1 MSVCPKCGTTYPP
14 RVRICT
20 LDGTVLEEDGATSAE
35 TTDKGTLLD
44 RKYRLDAPL
53 GRGGMGAVYR
63 ATHVMLGKTVAVK
76 LIKADLVGS
85 PDMVRRFQ
93 REARAAT
100 SLNHPNIVSVYD
112 LGQAGDGTLY
122 IAMELVE
129 GRSLKEE
136 VTASG
141 PMQPGR
147 IAHLLTQVASALG
160 VAHRHGIVHR
170 DLKPQN
176 LMISRAEDGAE
187 IVKLL
192 DFGIAKTHE
201 EGATQLTQTGF
212 ALGTPQY
219 MAPEQAAGK
228 VVDGRT
234 DIYALGVILYEML
247 TGEVPFNDPSTP
259 AVLVK
264 HLSEVPEPP
273 SRRKAGL
280 SISPLL
286 EHAALKCLEKD
297 PAVRFQ
303 TAEEFIAAIAPVREQ
318 QSVVDGSAATI
329 VVPPDPAAVEG
340 ATSAPTAQTPPQA
353 VASPASTP
361 AVPAMPAPPP
371 VPASASSAHVAGAA
385 AVAGAPVAVPAPVAA
400 DTRPTA
406 PVAPAPAVGAGSA
419 PKRFAGRG
427 PVVALAVAAIVIVFL
442 GAAAGLLLY
451 RFGFIGG
458 GGETAESIEVPHA
471 SPAMASDS
479 TQPGGAGDP
488 SDAAP
493 ANAEMADTN
502 GAANAAAPA
511 SKNDPGP
518 VASGAAPLS
527 PASRAS
533 VSAAA
538 GNPPQAAARS
548 AARSNAAAAPTQE
561 RTAEREAA
569 AAPALPSVPVTYVEC
584 SGAPEVCGALR
595 TAMVEALQREG
606 VTVTRRTDT
615 ADMVLSATAQPGE
628 TQAEQQFGTSFV
640 VQSVT
645 IDVSAESPR
654 LAGAEVPMPA
664 PRTFTYD
671 ARFGR
676 DRIGDNARLVA
687 GEVADRVMQFWRKQA
702 LKQ

>member
-35 TTDKGTLLD
+35 TTDTGTLLD

-147 IAHLLTQVASALG
+147 IASLLTQVASALG

-176 LMISRAEDGAE
+176 LMISRAEDGTE
-187 IVKLL
+187 VVKLL

-228 VVDGRT
+228 AVDGRT
-234 DIYALGVILYEML
+234 DLYALGVILYEML

-264 HLSEVPEPP
+264 HLSELPEPP

-297 PAVRFQ
+297 PANRFQ

-318 QSVVDGSAATI
+318 HPAVDGSAATI
-329 VVPPDPAAVEG
+329 VVPPDPAAVAG
-340 ATSAPTAQTPPQA
+340 QTSAPTAQTPPRA
-353 VASPASTP
+353 VASPP
-361 AVPAMPAPPP
+361 AGAPAAPQIPAPPP
-371 VPASASSAHVAGAA
+371 VPATSAQ
-385 AVAGAPVAVPAPVAA
+385 APIAEAPAPVSA
-400 DTRPTA
+400 DTRPTS
-406 PVAPAPAVGAGSA
+406 PVAPAPAIAPGAPA

-427 PVVALAVAAIVIVFL
+427 VVVALAVAAIVVVFL

-458 GGETAESIEVPHA
+458 GGETAEAIDVPHA

-479 TQPGGAGDP
+479 TQPADSSSSSEAPTANDGA
-488 SDAAP
+488 
-493 ANAEMADTN
+493 AD
-502 GAANAAAPA
+502 ANAAASTAAPTGPA
-511 SKNDPGP
+511 DPDP
-518 VASGAAPLS
+518 VAGGSPAPSARAAP
-527 PASRAS
+527 PS
-533 VSAAA
+533 VPAAA
-538 GNPPQAAARS
+538 GDPPQAAARS
-548 AARSNAAAAPTQE
+548 AARSNAVAPA
-561 RTAEREAA
+561 RTREEPPNREAA
-569 AAPALPSVPVTYVEC
+569 ASAAPALPAVPATYVEC
-584 SGAPEVCGALR
+584 TGAPEVCGALR
-595 TAMVEALQREG
+595 TAIVEALQRDG
-606 VTVTRRTDT
+606 VSVTRRADA
-615 ADMVLSATAQPGE
+615 ADMVLTATAQPGE
-628 TQAEQQFGTSFV
+628 TQAEQQFGTNFV

-671 ARFGR
+671 TRFGR

-687 GEVADRVMQFWRKQA
+687 GEVADRVMQFWRKSA